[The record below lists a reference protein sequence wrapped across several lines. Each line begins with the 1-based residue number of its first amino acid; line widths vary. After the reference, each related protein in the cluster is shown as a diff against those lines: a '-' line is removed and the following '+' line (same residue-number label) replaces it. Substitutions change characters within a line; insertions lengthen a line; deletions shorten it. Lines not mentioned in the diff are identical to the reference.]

1 MKIRELY
8 KYAALMA
15 IIVIFS
21 AAGAIADEALP
32 PTTCDCFDL
41 NIAVITDADGN
52 FPVEATCN
60 DPDNPGETVPCWKY
74 EYISDS
80 GASAYAQTVP
90 GLGPEPFIV
99 YLGDSFS
106 SITYSEPTVGTII
119 NKACF
124 GQSVYERAVINFTS
138 APSGDPPKFGF
149 AANQAGVG
157 WTTLYFKKGNNFCS
171 CPIAGPDLGKDRYIK
186 PVIKWTKYGKTIVR
200 FEINFQNCTY
210 KAFQE
215 TNDLGAP
222 ITPEI
227 ELTQFEI
234 NNVEITIDG
243 ETGFTREGES
253 PSKCDEQSFVY
264 GDATCSSCCL
274 GGWCVKIPF
283 GCHP

>member
-138 APSGDPPKFGF
+138 APSGDPPKFSY
-149 AANQAGVG
+149 AANQSGVG
-157 WTTLYFKKGNNFCS
+157 WTSLYFKKGNAFGS
-171 CPIAGPDLGKDRYIK
+171 CAIAGPDFSDDRYIQRTTVWK
-186 PVIKWTKYGKTIVR
+186 LFGETKVR
-200 FEINFQNCTY
+200 FEVDYQNCTY
-210 KAFQE
+210 RAFAEDGTEYVQFPQE
-215 TNDLGAP
+215 D
-222 ITPEI
+222 
-227 ELTQFEI
+227 
-234 NNVEITIDG
+234 ITISIEDDDG
-243 ETGFTREGES
+243 TTRSGHIKDNNSQAKCNELAYAFGTG
-253 PSKCDEQSFVY
+253 
-264 GDATCSSCCL
+264 TCSLYIC
-274 GGWCVKIPF
+274 GGWAIRIPF
-283 GCHP
+283 GCTP